1 MALEHALV
9 QKSRKIE
16 MDEKSNFQQKYK
28 NVIKRA
34 NFACY
39 FVKEKC

>member
-1 MALEHALV
+1 
-9 QKSRKIE
+9 

-28 NVIKRA
+28 NVTKRA